1 MATVNFNTK
10 AVSDENIKTVLDR
23 IAAKLSGDVNLTSGD
38 RGAVPQGGSETSH
51 HLKHTA
57 ADFWV
62 SNYTL
67 EVAFTTIK
75 DKQSEIFDADKTY
88 QVIRHGTHTKTGGP
102 HIHIGR
108 DADAG
113 KGGIQFLIEG
123 DTPYGAGENKPKYLP
138 G

>member
-10 AVSDENIKTVLDR
+10 TVSDDNIKTVLDR
-23 IAAKLSGDVNLTSGD
+23 IAVKLTADVNLLGGN
-38 RGAVPQGGSETSH
+38 RGTVPQGGSNTSY

-62 SNYTL
+62 TGYTL
-67 EVAFTTIK
+67 ESAFTTIK
-75 DKQSEIFDADKTY
+75 DKQSEIFDADKAY
-88 QVIRHGTHTKTGGP
+88 EVIRHGIHTKTGGA

-108 DADAG
+108 DPDAG
-113 KGGIQFLIEG
+113 KGGIEFWVEG
-123 DTPYGAGENKPKYLP
+123 DTPYSEGENKAKYLP